1 MSFNLSNVD
10 TDLHKANG
18 LRSSKFELSHLKR
31 NHLKKSESTLFRL
44 KDRPIAVVQWQRYIE
59 QEIGFV
65 LPKEQSQ
72 WLLNA
77 IETTAAENNLS
88 VAELWDAVQTDSK
101 LNQQLLDT
109 VLIPESRFFRHE
121 PSIAFITSLAN
132 QYYAQLTQN
141 TIEDY
146 SSNSVKSGVD
156 SSTGVFRIWS
166 VGCATGQEVWSLAM
180 SLAAQ
185 NIANYMLL
193 GSDVSQKALT
203 KARKGQYDQ
212 RQRRLIPSAYQRFTQ
227 PLAVTDQNNIQAT
240 SQRQDSITDQ
250 ALSKPHLDRPLPNE
264 NSAYWRV
271 VPELHEQVS
280 FIWHNIFT
288 QGLATLHLQQVI
300 VCQNVLIYFRQFDQ
314 RDILTRLSA
323 QCALGGYIVLAPG
336 EALFWRPSNMRRIAH
351 PQVNAWQK
359 ISA

>member
-1 MSFNLSNVD
+1 M
-10 TDLHKANG
+10 
-18 LRSSKFELSHLKR
+18 
-31 NHLKKSESTLFRL
+31 
-44 KDRPIAVVQWQRYIE
+44 AVVQWQRYIE

-77 IETTAAENNLS
+77 IETTATENNLS
-88 VAELWDAVQTDSK
+88 VAELWDAVQTNSK

-121 PSIAFITSLAN
+121 PSIEFITSLAK
-132 QYYAQLTQN
+132 QYCAQLTQN

-146 SSNSVKSGVD
+146 SSDSVKSGVD
-156 SSTGVFRIWS
+156 SSRGVFRIWS

-180 SLAAQ
+180 SLAAK
-185 NIANYMLL
+185 NISNYMLL
-193 GSDVSQKALT
+193 GSDVSRKALT

-212 RQRRLIPSAYQRFTQ
+212 RQRKLIPSTYQHFTQ
-227 PLAVTDQNNIQAT
+227 SLAVTDQNDIQAT
-240 SQRQDSITDQ
+240 PQYQASTTSQ
-250 ALSKPHLDRPLPNE
+250 ALPKLHLDKLLPNE
-264 NSAYWRV
+264 SSAYWRV

-323 QCALGGYIVLAPG
+323 QCALGGYIILAPG

>member
-1 MSFNLSNVD
+1 MAFNTSNVD

-18 LRSSKFELSHLKR
+18 LRSSNFELSHLKR
-31 NHLKKSESTLFRL
+31 NHAKKSETTLFRL

-59 QEIGFV
+59 QKIGFV

-77 IETTAAENNLS
+77 IETTATENNLS
-88 VAELWDAVQTDSK
+88 VAELWDAIQTNSK

-121 PSIAFITSLAN
+121 PSIEFITSLAG
-132 QYYAQLTQN
+132 QYCAHLRQDT
-141 TIEDY
+141 TEDH
-146 SSNSVKSGVD
+146 SNDSVKSSAD

-185 NIANYMLL
+185 NISNYMLL
-193 GSDVSQKALT
+193 GSDVSRKALT

-212 RQRRLIPSAYQRFTQ
+212 RQRKLIPSAYQRFTQ
-227 PLAVTDQNNIQAT
+227 SLAVTDQNDTQAT
-240 SQRQDSITDQ
+240 SQHRASTTDQ
-250 ALSKPHLDRPLPNE
+250 ALPKLHLDKPLPNQ
-264 NSAYWRV
+264 SPAYWRV
-271 VPELHEQVS
+271 VPELHERVS

-323 QCALGGYIVLAPG
+323 QCALGGYIILAPG

>member
-1 MSFNLSNVD
+1 MSFNTSNVG
-10 TDLHKANG
+10 TDIHKVNG
-18 LRSSKFELSHLKR
+18 LRASKFKLNHLRR
-31 NHLKKSESTLFRL
+31 NHLKINEPTLFRL

-77 IETTAAENNLS
+77 IETTATENNLS
-88 VAELWDAVQTDSK
+88 VAELWEAIKKDNK

-121 PSIAFITSLAN
+121 PSIAFITSLAS
-132 QYYAQLTQN
+132 QYSARLSQN
-141 TIEDY
+141 IIEDY
-146 SSNSVKSGVD
+146 ANDSISSSNG
-156 SSTGVFRIWS
+156 SSTRLFRIWS

-180 SLAAQ
+180 SLAAK
-185 NIANYMLL
+185 NTSNYVLL
-193 GSDVSQKALT
+193 GSDVSQRALT

-212 RQRRLIPSAYQRFTQ
+212 RQRRLIPSEYQHFTQ
-227 PLAVTDQNNIQAT
+227 PLAATDQN
-240 SQRQDSITDQ
+240 
-250 ALSKPHLDRPLPNE
+250 E
-264 NSAYWRV
+264 NPTYWRV

-323 QCALGGYIVLAPG
+323 QCAIGGYIILAPG